1 MIRILTSGL
10 VCLIALMWGESAINA
25 QNKAPNGVVKKKAKP
40 SEIKSKLPAAFNSV
54 PNVNL
59 PVKPVKAE
67 QIAKV
72 RESAAR
78 IDQFINAKLAAEG
91 IDPNPEI
98 DDARFVRRAYLDIT
112 GQIPTGREAY
122 LFVRSNLSNKRE
134 VLIDYLLNSVGYS
147 SHMFNY
153 LADNWR
159 IVDKSSNNTYIRP
172 WAEWVKKSLRQ
183 NKPYDL
189 MVREMLTAD
198 GQIFDNPAVG
208 YRLRDVGMPLDHLNN
223 TVRIFLGTRIGCAQ
237 CHDHPFDKWTQK
249 EFYQLA
255 AFEGGLRT
263 QLPRPEYAQPN
274 LKKATADVGE
284 RSREANRMRQI
295 ERWNRYGVVETAAK
309 LKFPHDYAYDDA
321 KPNEIVLPEIL
332 FGKRPAVPENS
343 SRRQVYAH
351 WMTSRQNPRFT
362 RAIVNRMW
370 KRAFG
375 VGMFEPVDDMTD
387 YTKASNP
394 ELETFLISEM
404 RRLNYDLK
412 EFMRIVYNTDAYQ
425 RSVTYDD
432 IDLSKP
438 YHFQGP
444 VLRRMSAEQVW
455 DSVLVLT
462 VNSTDKYLRPND
474 NPFIAAVQAEPGL
487 SVEQLKAKVDEYD
500 SAEKSKRDHNRRHTY
515 RGLVL
520 RRASEL
526 PQPLPAGHFLRQ
538 FGQSDREIIA
548 DGSTEGTVPQLLA
561 LFNGPIT
568 HIMLEAGSVVHREV
582 MGAQPNDRLTVVFL
596 SILGRMPTN
605 EERVACFREIQEN
618 EAAGMGNVIW
628 ALLNT
633 REFLFVQ

>member
-1 MIRILTSGL
+1 MCIRD
-10 VCLIALMWGESAINA
+10 
-25 QNKAPNGVVKKKAKP
+25 
-40 SEIKSKLPAAFNSV
+40 
-54 PNVNL
+54 
-59 PVKPVKAE
+59 
-67 QIAKV
+67 
-72 RESAAR
+72 R
-78 IDQFINAKLAAEG
+78 
-91 IDPNPEI
+91 
-98 DDARFVRRAYLDIT
+98 
-112 GQIPTGREAY
+112 
-122 LFVRSNLSNKRE
+122 
-134 VLIDYLLNSVGYS
+134 
-147 SHMFNY
+147 
-153 LADNWR
+153 
-159 IVDKSSNNTYIRP
+159 
-172 WAEWVKKSLRQ
+172 
-183 NKPYDL
+183 
-189 MVREMLTAD
+189 
-198 GQIFDNPAVG
+198 
-208 YRLRDVGMPLDHLNN
+208 
-223 TVRIFLGTRIGCAQ
+223 
-237 CHDHPFDKWTQK
+237 
-249 EFYQLA
+249 
-255 AFEGGLRT
+255 
-263 QLPRPEYAQPN
+263 
-274 LKKATADVGE
+274 
-284 RSREANRMRQI
+284 
-295 ERWNRYGVVETAAK
+295 
-309 LKFPHDYAYDDA
+309 
-321 KPNEIVLPEIL
+321 PNEIVLPEIL
-332 FGKRPAVPENS
+332 FGKRPAVPENA

-404 RRLNYDLK
+404 KRLNYDLK

-487 SVEQLKAKVDEYD
+487 SVQQLKAKVDEYD

-582 MGAQPNDRLTVVFL
+582 MGARPNDRLTVVFL
-596 SILGRMPTN
+596 SILGRMPTD

>member
-1 MIRILTSGL
+1 MLRTVIVGL
-10 VCLIALMWGESAINA
+10 LLFVAVSDGLA
-25 QNKAPNGVVKKKAKP
+25 QGKPPAGAVKKRPTPKP
-40 SEIKSKLPAAFNSV
+40 NEIKSKLPAAFNTT

-72 RESAAR
+72 RSSAAR
-78 IDQFINAKLAAEG
+78 VDELIDAKLKAEG
-91 IDPNPEI
+91 LEPNPEI

-112 GQIPTGREAY
+112 GQIPSGRDAY
-122 LFVRSNLSNKRE
+122 LFVRSTIGNKRE

-153 LADNWR
+153 WADTWR
-159 IVDKSSNNTYIRP
+159 IVDKSTNNTYIRP
-172 WAEWVKKSLRQ
+172 WADWVKRNLRQ
-183 NKPYDL
+183 NKPYDV
-189 MVREMLTAD
+189 MVREMLVAD

-223 TVRIFLGTRIGCAQ
+223 TVRVFLGTRIGCAQ

-255 AFEGGLRT
+255 AFEGGMKT
-263 QLPRPEYAQPN
+263 QLPRGQYAQAN
-274 LKKATADVGE
+274 LKKYMEEVGE

-295 ERWNRYGVVETAAK
+295 ERWNRYGVMETSAS

-321 KPNEIVLPEIL
+321 KPNEVVLPEIL
-332 FGKRPAVPENS
+332 FGKKPSIPEDA
-343 SRRQVYAH
+343 SRRQIYAH
-351 WMTSRQNPRFT
+351 WMTSRDNPRFT
-362 RAIVNRMW
+362 RTIVNRLW
-370 KRAFG
+370 KQAFG
-375 VGMFEPVDDMTD
+375 IGLFEPVDDMTD

-404 RRLNYDLK
+404 KRLRYDMK
-412 EFMRIVYNTDAYQ
+412 EFLRIIYNTKAYQ

-432 IDLSKP
+432 VDLAKP

-444 VLRRMSAEQVW
+444 VLRRMTAEQVW

-462 VNSTDKYLRPND
+462 VNNSEKYLRPND
-474 NPFIAAVQAEPGL
+474 SPFLTAVSAEPGM
-487 SVEQLKAKVDEYD
+487 SVSEIKAKVAAYD
-500 SAEKSKRDHNRRHTY
+500 SADKAKRDHNRRHTY

-538 FGQSDREIIA
+538 FGQSDREIIG

-582 MGAQPNDRLTVVFL
+582 IGARPTDRLTVVFL
-596 SILGRMPTN
+596 SILGRMPTD
-605 EERVACFREIQEN
+605 EERIASYKEIQEN

>member
-1 MIRILTSGL
+1 MLRTLVITLVFFSG
-10 VCLIALMWGESAINA
+10 IFQAAA
-25 QNKAPNGVVKKKAKP
+25 QNKKPPTVVKKKPAATSK
-40 SEIKSKLPAAFNSV
+40 EIKSKLPAAFNSV

-59 PVKPVKAE
+59 PVKPVQAA

-72 RESAAR
+72 RESAAK
-78 IDQFINAKLAAEG
+78 IDSIIEAKLKAEG
-91 IDPNPEI
+91 LEPNPEL

-112 GQIPTGREAY
+112 GQIPTGRDAY
-122 LFVRSNLSNKRE
+122 LFVSSTIPNKRE
-134 VLIDYLLNSVGYS
+134 VLIDFLLNSVGYS

-153 LADNWR
+153 WADTWR
-159 IVDKSSNNTYIRP
+159 IVDKSTNNTYIRP
-172 WAEWVKKSLRQ
+172 WADWVKRSLRQ
-183 NKPYDL
+183 NKPYDQ
-189 MVREMLTAD
+189 MVREMLMAD
-198 GQIFDNPAVG
+198 GQVFENPAVG

-223 TVRIFLGTRIGCAQ
+223 TVRVFLGTRIGCAQ

-249 EFYQLA
+249 EFYELA
-255 AFEGGLRT
+255 AFEGGMRT
-263 QLPRPEYAQPN
+263 QLPRKEYAQTN
-274 LKKATADVGE
+274 LKRYTEEVGE

-295 ERWNRYGVVETAAK
+295 ERWNRYGVMETAAR
-309 LKFPHDYAYDDA
+309 LKFPHDYVYDDA
-321 KPNEIVLPEIL
+321 KPNEIVLPRIL
-332 FGKRPAVPENS
+332 FGDRPELPEDA
-343 SRRQVYAH
+343 SRRQIYAH
-351 WMTSRQNPRFT
+351 WMTSKQNPRFT
-362 RAIVNRMW
+362 RAIVNRLW
-370 KRAFG
+370 KQAFG
-375 VGMFEPVDDMTD
+375 IGMFEPVDDITD

-394 ELETFLISEM
+394 ELEQFLISEM
-404 RRLNYDLK
+404 KRLDYDMK
-412 EFMRIVYNTDAYQ
+412 EFLRIVYNTRAYQ

-444 VLRRMSAEQVW
+444 VLRRMTAEQVW

-462 VNSTDKYLRPND
+462 INSPEKYLRPND
-474 NPFIAAVQAEPGL
+474 NPFLQAVQAEPGM
-487 SVEQLKAKVDEYD
+487 SIAEIKSKVAAYDTADKA
-500 SAEKSKRDHNRRHTY
+500 KRDHNRRHTY

-538 FGQSDREIIA
+538 FGQSDREIIG

-582 MGAQPNDRLTVVFL
+582 MGARPNDRMTVVFL
-596 SILGRMPTN
+596 SILGRMPTD
-605 EERVACFREIQEN
+605 EERVACYKEIQDN
-618 EAAGMGNVIW
+618 QAAGMGNVIW

>member
-1 MIRILTSGL
+1 MGRILLAFLIVLSGF
-10 VCLIALMWGESAINA
+10 VPVSA
-25 QNKAPNGVVKKKAKP
+25 QNKTSAGVVKKKPVAKP
-40 SEIKSKLPAAFNSV
+40 NEIKSKLPAAFNNI

-59 PVKPVKAE
+59 PVKQVKAD
-67 QIAKV
+67 QIHKV
-72 RESAAR
+72 RESADR
-78 IDQFINAKLAAEG
+78 IDAMIDAKLEAEG
-91 IDPNPEI
+91 IEANPDL
-98 DDARFVRRAYLDIT
+98 DDTRFVRRAYLDIT
-112 GQIPTGREAY
+112 GQIPTGRDY
-122 LFVRSNLSNKRE
+122 YYFIKSNVANKRQI
-134 VLIDYLLNSVGYS
+134 LIDYLLNSVGYS

-153 LADNWR
+153 WADIWR

-172 WAEWVKKSLRQ
+172 WSDWVKRNLRQ

-189 MVREMLTAD
+189 MVREMLMAD
-198 GQIFDNPAVG
+198 GQVFENPAVG

-223 TVRIFLGTRIGCAQ
+223 TVRVFLGTRIGCAQ

-255 AFEGGLRT
+255 AFEGGMRT
-263 QLPRPEYAQPN
+263 QLPRNQYGQPN
-274 LKKATADVGE
+274 LKAATADVGE

-295 ERWNRYGVVETAAK
+295 ERWNRYGVMETSSR
-309 LKFPHDYAYDDA
+309 LKFPHDYSYSDA

-332 FGKRPAVPENS
+332 FGNKPQLPENAP
-343 SRRQVYAH
+343 RRQVYAH

-362 RAIVNRMW
+362 RTIVNRLW

-375 VGMFEPVDDMTD
+375 IGLFEPVDDMTD

-394 ELETFLISEM
+394 ELETFLIGEM
-404 RRLNYDLK
+404 KRLNYDMK
-412 EFMRIVYNTDAYQ
+412 EFLRIIYNTRAYQ
-425 RSVTYDD
+425 RQVTYDD

-444 VLRRMSAEQVW
+444 ILRRMTAEQVW

-462 VNSTDKYLRPND
+462 VNSSDKYLRPND
-474 NPFIAAVQAEPGL
+474 NPFLTAVQADPGL
-487 SVEQLKAKVDEYD
+487 SVSELKAKVAEYD
-500 SAEKSKRDHNRRHTY
+500 AADKAKRDHNRRHTY
-515 RGLVL
+515 KGLVL

-538 FGQSDREIIA
+538 FGQSDREIIE

-582 MGAQPNDRLTVVFL
+582 MGAKTPNDQLSVVFL
-596 SILGRMPTN
+596 SILGRMPTRD
-605 EERVACFREIQEN
+605 ERLACQREIN
-618 EAAGMGNVIW
+618 EYGPPGMGNVIW

>member
-1 MIRILTSGL
+1 MLRTVIVGL
-10 VCLIALMWGESAINA
+10 LLFVAVSDGLA
-25 QNKAPNGVVKKKAKP
+25 QGKPPAGAVKKRPAPKP
-40 SEIKSKLPAAFNSV
+40 NEIKSKLPAAFNTA

-59 PVKPVKAE
+59 PVKPIKAD
-67 QIAKV
+67 QLAKV
-72 RESAAR
+72 RSSAAR
-78 IDQFINAKLAAEG
+78 VDELIDAKLKKEG
-91 IDPNPEI
+91 LEPNPEI

-112 GQIPTGREAY
+112 GQIPSGRDAY
-122 LFVRSNLSNKRE
+122 LFVRSTIENKRE

-153 LADNWR
+153 LADTWR
-159 IVDKSSNNTYIRP
+159 IVDKSTNNTYIRP
-172 WAEWVKKSLRQ
+172 WADWVKRSLRQ
-183 NKPYDL
+183 NKPYDV
-189 MVREMLTAD
+189 MVREMLIAD
-198 GQIFDNPAVG
+198 GQVFDNPAVG

-223 TVRIFLGTRIGCAQ
+223 TVRVFLGTRIGCAQ

-255 AFEGGLRT
+255 AFEGGMKT
-263 QLPRPEYAQPN
+263 QLPRGQYAQVN
-274 LKKATADVGE
+274 LKKYMEEVGE

-295 ERWNRYGVVETAAK
+295 ERWNRYGVMETSTS

-321 KPNEIVLPEIL
+321 KPNEAVLPEIL
-332 FGKRPAVPENS
+332 FGKKPALPEDA

-351 WMTSRQNPRFT
+351 WMTSRDNPRFT
-362 RAIVNRMW
+362 RTIVNRLW
-370 KRAFG
+370 KQAFG
-375 VGMFEPVDDMTD
+375 IGLFEPVDDMTD
-387 YTKASNP
+387 YTKASIP

-404 RRLNYDLK
+404 KRLRYDMK
-412 EFMRIVYNTDAYQ
+412 EFLRIVYNTKAYQ

-432 IDLSKP
+432 VDLAKP
-438 YHFQGP
+438 YYFQGP
-444 VLRRMSAEQVW
+444 VLRRMTAEQVW

-462 VNSTDKYLRPND
+462 INNSEKYLRPND
-474 NPFIAAVQAEPGL
+474 NPFLTAVSAEPGM
-487 SVEQLKAKVDEYD
+487 SISEIKAKVAAYD
-500 SAEKSKRDHNRRHTY
+500 AAEKAKRDHNRRHTY

-538 FGQSDREIIA
+538 FGQSDREIIG
-548 DGSTEGTVPQLLA
+548 DSSTEGTVPQLLA

-582 MGAQPNDRLTVVFL
+582 MGARPTDRLTVVFL
-596 SILGRMPTN
+596 SILGRMPTD
-605 EERVACFREIQEN
+605 EERVACFKEIQEN